1 MSFVFYDTETTGL
14 HTSFDQILQFGA
26 IHTDHELRELDRFEV
41 RCRLLPHV
49 VPSPQA
55 LLTNGITV
63 ERLTDPALPSHYEM
77 VRAVRARLESWSPAV
92 FIGQNSMRFDEV
104 LLRQA
109 FYQTLHDPYLTNTGG
124 NCRLDS
130 LSIFRAVSL
139 FAPGV
144 LTVPPGER
152 GQPVF
157 GLASLAPANGFPHDA
172 AHDAIGDAEATLY
185 LCRRVRERAEGYWS
199 NFVRFGPRAAAQD
212 FVEGSEIFAFVD
224 AAFGWPY
231 CRVLTLLGPN
241 PDYRSELFVFNLEYD
256 PRALAALPDDD
267 LGEALAVSPV
277 PVRGLRVNAGP
288 CIVPFEDVPAEARMQ
303 FPDVNELRARAAYLR
318 TNRDFVER
326 LTTAT
331 AAARDPWE
339 PSPYVEEQIYDGFAS
354 PADRSLMAAFNHSD
368 ATWPDR
374 AALLGRL
381 ADARLRV
388 LGERLLYAEAP
399 QALEGHARSRHEA
412 DTARRLL
419 ADDDSVP
426 WLTLHQAIRD
436 TDDLLANAAGAEAA
450 LLKEFRK
457 YLAGRIEEAE
467 GLMGRQ

>member
-55 LLTNGITV
+55 LLTTGITV

-109 FYQTLHDPYLTNTGG
+109 FYQTLHDPYLTNTRG

-130 LSIFRAVSL
+130 LPIFHTVSL
-139 FAPGV
+139 FAPGA
-144 LTVPPGER
+144 LTVPTGEN

-199 NFVRFGPRAAAQD
+199 NFVRFGPKAAALD
-212 FVEGSEIFAFVD
+212 FVEGSEIFAFVG
-224 AAFGWPY
+224 AAFSRPY

-241 PDYRSELFVFNLEYD
+241 PDYGSELFVFNLEYD
-256 PRALAALPDDD
+256 PRPLAALADDD
-267 LGEALAVSPV
+267 LGEALAANPV

-318 TNRDFVER
+318 TNKAFVQR
-326 LTTAT
+326 LMTAT
-331 AAARDPWE
+331 AAAREPWE
-339 PSPYVEEQIYDGFAS
+339 PSPYVEDQIYDGFAS
-354 PADRSLMAAFNHSD
+354 PADRSLMAAFHDTN
-368 ATWPDR
+368 ATWSDR
-374 AALLGRL
+374 AALVGRL
-381 ADARLRV
+381 ADARLRA

-399 QALEGHARSRHEA
+399 QALEGNARSRHEA
-412 DTARRLL
+412 ETAKRLL
-419 ADDDSVP
+419 ADDDSLP
-426 WLTLHQAIRD
+426 WLTLRQAIRK
-436 TDDLLANAAGAEAA
+436 TDDLLASAAGAEAS
-450 LLKEFRK
+450 LLGGLRD
-457 YLAGRIEEAE
+457 YLSKRLEGAERIVA
-467 GLMGRQ
+467 

>member
-26 IHTDHELRELDRFEV
+26 IRTDHELRELDRFEV

-63 ERLTDPALPSHYEM
+63 ERLADPALPSHYEM
-77 VRAVRARLESWSPAV
+77 VRAVKARLEAWSPAV

-109 FYQTLHDPYLTNTGG
+109 FYQTLHPPYLTNTGG

-130 LSIFRAVSL
+130 LSIFHTVGL
-139 FAPGV
+139 FAPDV
-144 LTVPPGER
+144 LTVPTGEK

-185 LCRRVRERAEGYWS
+185 LCRLVRERAEGYWS
-199 NFVRFGPRAAAQD
+199 NFVRFGPKAAALD
-212 FVEGSEIFAFVD
+212 FVEGSEIFAFVG
-224 AAFGWPY
+224 AAFSRPY

-241 PDYRSELFVFNLEYD
+241 PDYGSELFVFNLEYD
-256 PRALAALPDDD
+256 PRELAALADDD
-267 LGEALAVSPV
+267 LAEALASSPV

-288 CIVPFEDVPAEARMQ
+288 CILPFEDVPAEMRMQ
-303 FPDVNELRARAAYLR
+303 FPDIRELQARAAYLR
-318 TNRDFVER
+318 NNQAFVER
-326 LTTAT
+326 LMT
-331 AAARDPWE
+331 AAAAAREPWE
-339 PSPYVEEQIYDGFAS
+339 PSPFVEEQIYDGF
-354 PADRSLMAAFNHSD
+354 PGPEDRSLMAAFNQSD
-368 ATWPDR
+368 TTWPDR
-374 AALLGRL
+374 AALLGRF
-381 ADARLRV
+381 ADARLRT
-388 LGERLLYAEAP
+388 LGERLLYTEAP
-399 QALEGHARSRHEA
+399 QALEEHERSRHEA
-412 DTARRLL
+412 DAASRLL

-426 WLTLHQAIRD
+426 WLTLPQAIRE
-436 TDDLLANAAGAEAA
+436 TDGLLADAAGAEASLLEGLRDYLA
-450 LLKEFRK
+450 KRLKEARSFV
-457 YLAGRIEEAE
+457 A
-467 GLMGRQ
+467 

>member
-1 MSFVFYDTETTGL
+1 MSFVFWDTETTGL

-26 IHTDHELRELDRFEV
+26 IHTDHELREQDRFEV

-49 VPSPQA
+49 VPSAQA

-144 LTVPPGER
+144 LAVPPGER

-199 NFVRFGPRAAAQD
+199 NFVRFGPKAAAQD

-231 CRVLTLLGPN
+231 CRILTLLGPN

-256 PRALAALPDDD
+256 PQALAALADDD
-267 LGEALAVSPV
+267 LGDALASTPV

-288 CIVPFEDVPAEARMQ
+288 CIVPYEDLPAETRRQ
-303 FPDVNELRARAAYLR
+303 FPDIKELRDRAAYLR
-318 TNRDFVER
+318 TNKALAQR
-326 LTTAT
+326 LMTAT
-331 AAARDPWE
+331 AAAREPWE
-339 PSPYVEEQIYDGFAS
+339 PSPYVEEQIYDGFPG
-354 PADRSLMAAFNHSD
+354 PADRSLMAAFSHSD
-368 ATWPDR
+368 RAWSER
-374 AALLGRL
+374 AALLARL

-388 LGERLLYAEAP
+388 LAERLLYLEAP
-399 QALEGHARSRHEA
+399 ETLEEHERSRHEA
-412 DTARRLL
+412 DTAKRLL

-426 WLTLHQAIRD
+426 WLTLHQAIRE
-436 TDDLLANAAGAEAA
+436 TDDLLANAAGAEAS
-450 LLKEFRK
+450 LIGGLRDSLSKR
-457 YLAGRIEEAE
+457 LEEA
-467 GLMGRQ
+467 RSFVT